1 MDMLQDN
8 PTVDTSALPTAAPSS
23 GSLDFSFDGERFT
36 LAVLHPRVWT
46 LFRVTRYATTP
57 LFTIHELAAPS
68 GADAAGAA
76 GSRAA
81 DAAGSAWRAYRH
93 DGRVTRLDA
102 PTFPALL
109 ERALA

>member
-8 PTVDTSALPTAAPSS
+8 PTVDTSALPTAAPFS

-57 LFTIHELAAPS
+57 LFTIHELSAP
-68 GADAAGAA
+68 G
-76 GSRAA
+76 A

>member
-8 PTVDTSALPTAAPSS
+8 PTIDTSAALPEGALPAAALPDAAPSS
-23 GSLDFSFDGERFT
+23 GSLDFTFDGERFT
-36 LAVLHPRVWT
+36 LAVLHPRAWT

-57 LFTIHELAAPS
+57 LFTIHELSASAS
-68 GADAAGAA
+68 ASASAT
-76 GSRAA
+76 
-81 DAAGSAWRAYRH
+81 AWRAYRH

>member
-8 PTVDTSALPTAAPSS
+8 PTIDTSALPTAAPTS
-23 GSLDFSFDGERFT
+23 GSLDFTFDGERFT
-36 LAVLHPRVWT
+36 LSVLHPRVWT

-57 LFTIHELAAPS
+57 LFTIHELAAS
-68 GADAAGAA
+68 
-76 GSRAA
+76 S
-81 DAAGSAWRAYRH
+81 WRAYRH

-102 PTFPALL
+102 ATFPALL

>member
-8 PTVDTSALPTAAPSS
+8 PTIDTSALPTAAPSD

-57 LFTIHELAAPS
+57 LFTIHELAARS
-68 GADAAGAA
+68 DTDTTD
-76 GSRAA
+76 SRAA

>member
-8 PTVDTSALPTAAPSS
+8 PTIDTSALPAAAPSD

-57 LFTIHELAAPS
+57 LFTIHELAAS
-68 GADAAGAA
+68 
-76 GSRAA
+76 S
-81 DAAGSAWRAYRH
+81 WRAYRH

-109 ERALA
+109 ERALD

>member
-57 LFTIHELAAPS
+57 IFTIHELSAP
-68 GADAAGAA
+68 GADAAG
-76 GSRAA
+76 SDAA
-81 DAAGSAWRAYRH
+81 DATGSAWRAYRH

>member
-8 PTVDTSALPTAAPSS
+8 PTIDTSAALPEGALPAAALPDAAPSS
-23 GSLDFSFDGERFT
+23 GSLDFTFDGERFT
-36 LAVLHPRVWT
+36 LAVLHPRAWM

-57 LFTIHELAAPS
+57 LFTIHELSA
-68 GADAAGAA
+68 
-76 GSRAA
+76 
-81 DAAGSAWRAYRH
+81 SAWRAYRH
-93 DGRVTRLDA
+93 DGSVTRLDA